1 MISFDDIIKK
11 ELSINHGYASLLKPQ
26 YFNAPIKLGET
37 KIKEIEHKRTL
48 INEFFSIVAYLG
60 KKSLVDKGNNLLK
73 VLFSEAPLGLNVAYH
88 ISLPDCC
95 WTPPLLY
102 RTDESLSGKIFE
114 IQSPGSG
121 WGDLYLFAKCYA
133 DLGYY
138 VPDYLLNFPSIYSTE
153 IKKYT
158 HCTFPRVFHMLDA
171 ASVPYNMRYLL
182 SITNELSYWGIDGS
196 VKMHDVDFV
205 ISHSVTSLIASNYF
219 RTYLEKA
226 LNNELVFSTQPNIIF
241 DEKAIY
247 LLPFF
252 RESRR
257 FFSNEVR
264 ELFPFTTFVENNGFF
279 DENDNFIS
287 INEFVKRPPR
297 ERRYYLKY
305 GGPDTN
311 RNWGSR
317 SVYRLSGYDCKK
329 LLDNAAEKSKQGEVW
344 LIQEDCSKC
353 TTDIIS
359 NDISDILSKKLNIK
373 ISSFYGRD
381 TLFGIKIMARNH
393 FKVHGQNDTFTGIGV

>member
-1 MISFDDIIKK
+1 
-11 ELSINHGYASLLKPQ
+11 
-26 YFNAPIKLGET
+26 
-37 KIKEIEHKRTL
+37 
-48 INEFFSIVAYLG
+48 
-60 KKSLVDKGNNLLK
+60 
-73 VLFSEAPLGLNVAYH
+73 
-88 ISLPDCC
+88 
-95 WTPPLLY
+95 
-102 RTDESLSGKIFE
+102 
-114 IQSPGSG
+114 
-121 WGDLYLFAKCYA
+121 
-133 DLGYY
+133 
-138 VPDYLLNFPSIYSTE
+138 
-153 IKKYT
+153 
-158 HCTFPRVFHMLDA
+158 
-171 ASVPYNMRYLL
+171 
-182 SITNELSYWGIDGS
+182 
-196 VKMHDVDFV
+196 MHDVDFV

-226 LNNELVFSTQPNIIF
+226 RNNELIFSTQPNIIF

-252 RESRR
+252 RESRQ

-279 DENDNFIS
+279 DENDRFIS

-317 SVYRLSGYDCKK
+317 SVYRLSGYDCKN
-329 LLDNAAEKSKQGEVW
+329 LLENAAEKSKQGEVW

-353 TTDIIS
+353 TTDNFS
-359 NDISDILSKKLNIK
+359 NDISDLLSKKLNIK

-381 TLFGIKIMARNH
+381 VLFGIKIMARNH
-393 FKVHGQNDTFTGIGV
+393 FKVHGQKDTFTGIGV